1 MLDVASLD
9 KPSALQDILTGEM
22 ILLSSKDFHRQGHK
36 ERALAMLHQ
45 MIEDAHMGKRQF
57 LSGKLH
63 NLARALADEETER
76 EQVKE
81 DGSRSDRKGLLLYSR
96 NGVIGLGLKILKQLL
111 ITSAAGDNNIP
122 SGGYDVKETGKRL
135 FGTFSSRM
143 TTFLSQFV
151 LYLAAIGDIVDG
163 TDTTHDF
170 NYFSLVYEW
179 PKDLLTRLVFEQGST
194 DAAEKAAEIMNAD
207 FVHEVISAC
216 VPPVYPPR
224 YGHGWACIPVIPT
237 HTENFSENRVISPSC
252 REAKPGSF
260 TPSSGDV
267 ELPLYPLQLD
277 IVKHLI
283 KLSPVRAV
291 LACVFGSSILYR
303 GRDTT
308 VSRSLKSCSLQTPDA
323 DRLFFEFALDQSE
336 RFPTL
341 NRWIQMQTNLHRVS
355 EFAIMADH
363 TTRDGKDV
371 PECKTAMKRFR
382 DHDSDA
388 DSEVDE
394 LAGSNNISINAQEI
408 KKEMGGSSDPWHDSL
423 KSESSDCTTVFLS
436 FDCENEG
443 PYEKA
448 VERLI
453 DEGKLMDALAI
464 SDRFLQIGASDRLLQ
479 LLIERGEE
487 NILSGQSQG
496 YSGNHNWSHS
506 WQYCLRLKDKQ
517 LAARLALKYVY
528 KSLFLLLSSL
538 LCVKWK

>member
-1 MLDVASLD
+1 
-9 KPSALQDILTGEM
+9 M
-22 ILLSSKDFHRQGHK
+22 ILLSSKDLQRQGHK

-63 NLARALADEETER
+63 NVARALADEETER

-81 DGSRSDRKGLLLYSR
+81 EGSRSDRKGLLLYSKK
-96 NGVIGLGLKILKQLL
+96 GVLGLGLKTFKQPLT
-111 ITSAAGDNNIP
+111 TSAAGDSNIP
-122 SGGYDVKETGKRL
+122 SGSYDVKETGKRL
-135 FGTFSSRM
+135 FGPFSSRM

-163 TDTTHDF
+163 ADTTHDF

-207 FVHEVISAC
+207 FVHEVVSAC

-237 HTENFSENRVISPSC
+237 YTENYSENRVISPSC

-260 TPSSGDV
+260 TPSSGDA

-303 GRDTT
+303 GRETT
-308 VSRSLKSCSLQTPDA
+308 VSRSLKSCFLQTPDA

-341 NRWIQMQTNLHRVS
+341 NRWIQMQTNLHRIS

-363 TTRDGKDV
+363 TRNDGKDDV

-388 DSEVDE
+388 ESEVDE
-394 LAGSNNISINAQEI
+394 LAGSSNISTNPQEI
-408 KKEMGGSSDPWHDSL
+408 KNETRGSSDLWHDSL
-423 KSESSDCTTVFLS
+423 KSENSDRTTVFLS

-448 VERLI
+448 VERYS
-453 DEGKLMDALAI
+453 I
-464 SDRFLQIGASDRLLQ
+464 SFL
-479 LLIERGEE
+479 
-487 NILSGQSQG
+487 
-496 YSGNHNWSHS
+496 
-506 WQYCLRLKDKQ
+506 
-517 LAARLALKYVY
+517 
-528 KSLFLLLSSL
+528 
-538 LCVKWK
+538 

>member
-1 MLDVASLD
+1 MLSEIYPGNSPKIGSTYWDQIREVAMISVIKRVLKRLQEQLEQD
-9 KPSALQDILTGEM
+9 KPPALQDILTGEM

-96 NGVIGLGLKILKQLL
+96 NGVIGLGLKTLKQLL
-111 ITSAAGDNNIP
+111 ITSASGDNNIP

-237 HTENFSENRVISPSC
+237 HTENYSENRVISPSC

-388 DSEVDE
+388 ESEVDE

-408 KKEMGGSSDPWHDSL
+408 KKEVGGSSDPWHDSL

-448 VERLI
+448 VERYSISFIFVLTI
-453 DEGKLMDALAI
+453 VVHIKLVLLVSAI
-464 SDRFLQIGASDRLLQ
+464 VF
-479 LLIERGEE
+479 LLI
-487 NILSGQSQG
+487 
-496 YSGNHNWSHS
+496 
-506 WQYCLRLKDKQ
+506 
-517 LAARLALKYVY
+517 
-528 KSLFLLLSSL
+528 
-538 LCVKWK
+538 